1 MSAAGSRVGDAS
13 ALEAGGV
20 GEGESGSGEA
30 GEAGG
35 APQSMA
41 SESDIEGHS
50 SGVIPGRYS
59 FVAPNWT
66 SHPDEDGHSSAEL
79 PVQAQVY
86 VLPFLLRTRLHS
98 PLSMRW
104 R

>member
-1 MSAAGSRVGDAS
+1 LRSDGSRVCDAS
-13 ALEAGGV
+13 SLEAGGVGEGESGV

-66 SHPDEDGHSSAEL
+66 SHPDEDGHSSVEL
-79 PVQAQVY
+79 
-86 VLPFLLRTRLHS
+86 LN
-98 PLSMRW
+98 
-104 R
+104 